1 MNDLN
6 SILLEGILPND
17 PTANDTKDNV
27 PVCRF
32 IVETSRAN
40 RAGLTRTYTFTV
52 ETKGRLAT
60 TCNEHLQAGRGVRVV
75 GSLAEE
81 NSAAVIQAEHVEF
94 RPMKT
99 STTAPHAA
107 TVS

>member
-6 SILLEGILPND
+6 SVLIEGTLADD
-17 PTANDTKDNV
+17 PTANNNEGND
-27 PVCRF
+27 PLCRF
-32 IVETSRAN
+32 IVETRRTN
-40 RAGLTRTYTFTV
+40 RAGLTRTYSFTV
-52 ETKGRLAT
+52 EAKGRLASNCT
-60 TCNEHLQAGRGVRVV
+60 EHLRAGRGVRVV

-94 RPMKT
+94 RPMRPS
-99 STTAPHAA
+99 STEPHAA